1 MSMGGVSN
9 QTHVAV
15 VGLGYVGLPTALAF
29 YHAGFHVGGID
40 VSQKTIESIQTGK
53 PPFIDEGVVFSI
65 PIGDP
70 RWEVSTDFS
79 SVIPHS
85 DIVLI
90 TVPTPVNADKT
101 PDLSY
106 VRSASRSV
114 MEEIDPERG
123 TIVVLESTVYP
134 GVTRKELGLICSDLD
149 IEIGEHVQIAY
160 SPERINPGDP
170 LHSASSVDRIV
181 GCDDPEIGKY
191 LAEVYSNITSAKS
204 SFVGP
209 IEVAEAAKLIENV
222 QRDIDIA
229 FVNELATVLP
239 LMGIDVEQVLSAA
252 ATKWNFHRH
261 TPGIGVGGHCIPVDP
276 YYYSSLAENL
286 GSPSMISPIA
296 RRINED
302 MPIFAAN
309 SILNI
314 LSDEEKPRV
323 LLLGFSYKEN
333 TGDIRETPVTELSR
347 ELCDS
352 GCQVFVWDP
361 HVEDSSLPDWVSP
374 VEEPDAISGIDIVV
388 VSTAHDEFQT
398 IDWDSFSGICPSKRV
413 FDGRRCL
420 SPQVLSS
427 KGWKYF
433 GIGFPGSNC

>member
-1 MSMGGVSN
+1 MSMEIDSS

-29 YHAGFHVGGID
+29 HQAGFHVRGID
-40 VSQKTIESIQTGK
+40 VSQRAIESIQSGK
-53 PPFIDEGVVFSI
+53 PPFVDEGVVFSI
-65 PIGDP
+65 PMGDP
-70 RWEVSTDFS
+70 RWAVSADFS

-114 MEEIDPERG
+114 MEAIDPERG

-134 GVTRKELGLICSDLD
+134 GVTRKELGRICSDLG
-149 IEIGEHVQIAY
+149 IEIGKQVRIAY

-181 GCDDPEIGKY
+181 GCDDSEIGQY
-191 LAEVYSNITSAKS
+191 LAEVYSNITSANS
-204 SFVGP
+204 SYVGP
-209 IEVAEAAKLIENV
+209 IEVAEAAKLVENV

-239 LMGIDVEQVLSAA
+239 RMGIDVEQVLSAA

-276 YYYSSLAENL
+276 YYYSSLAEDL

-296 RRINED
+296 RRINEG
-302 MPIFAAN
+302 MPIFAAD

-323 LLLGFSYKEN
+323 LLLGFAYKEN
-333 TGDIRETPVTELSR
+333 TGDIRETPVTDLSR
-347 ELCDS
+347 ALSDS

-361 HVEDSSLPDWVSP
+361 HVGESSLPIWVSP
-374 VEEPDAISGIDIVV
+374 VEEPGSVSEIDLVV
-388 VSTAHDEFQT
+388 VSTAHDECLK
-398 IDWDSFSGICPSKRV
+398 IDWDLFSEVCPSKKV

-420 SPQVLSS
+420 SPQDLSS

-433 GIGFPGSNC
+433 GIGFPGPN

>member
-1 MSMGGVSN
+1 
-9 QTHVAV
+9 
-15 VGLGYVGLPTALAF
+15 VGLGLLGLPTVLPF
-29 YHAGFHVGGID
+29 FMQDFMSGGMTYPKRTID
-40 VSQKTIESIQTGK
+40 SIRAGK

-65 PIGDP
+65 PIGDA
-70 RWEVSTDFS
+70 RWEVSTDFA

-90 TVPTPVNADKT
+90 TVPTPVNTDKT

-134 GVTRKELGLICSDLD
+134 GVTRKELGLICSDLG

-181 GCDDPEIGKY
+181 GCDDPEIGQY

-261 TPGIGVGGHCIPVDP
+261 TPGKTLVDTAFP
-276 YYYSSLAENL
+276 WA
-286 GSPSMISPIA
+286 P
-296 RRINED
+296 
-302 MPIFAAN
+302 
-309 SILNI
+309 
-314 LSDEEKPRV
+314 
-323 LLLGFSYKEN
+323 
-333 TGDIRETPVTELSR
+333 TTTP
-347 ELCDS
+347 
-352 GCQVFVWDP
+352 
-361 HVEDSSLPDWVSP
+361 
-374 VEEPDAISGIDIVV
+374 
-388 VSTAHDEFQT
+388 
-398 IDWDSFSGICPSKRV
+398 
-413 FDGRRCL
+413 L
-420 SPQVLSS
+420 SPR
-427 KGWKYF
+427 
-433 GIGFPGSNC
+433 I